1 MSSPGKGILKNMVTS
16 DMKRTHK
23 DSFKDAF
30 SGLQWVIVTQPNFRV
45 HLVLSFIALAFG
57 LMLKITSSE
66 MAIIVFTI
74 LLGLTAEMINTSI
87 ESMTDLITT
96 EYRQEAK
103 IAKDVAAGMM
113 LLTAIGAVVVAAF
126 VFIPHLVTF

>member
-1 MSSPGKGILKNMVTS
+1 MDIN
-16 DMKRTHK
+16 RTHV

-30 SGLQWVIVTQPNFRV
+30 AGLVWTYKTQPNFRI
-45 HLVLSFIALAFG
+45 HLILAIAAICLSLFFQIATVEF
-57 LMLKITSSE
+57 
-66 MAIIVFTI
+66 AIIIFTI

-96 EYRQEAK
+96 QYHQSAK

-113 LLTAIGAVVVAAF
+113 LTTAIGAVLIALVI
-126 VFIPHLVTF
+126 FIPYILFP

>member
-1 MSSPGKGILKNMVTS
+1 MVTLNETRS
-16 DMKRTHK
+16 HK

-30 SGLQWVIVTQPNFRV
+30 AGLRWVIVTQPNFRV

-57 LMLKITSSE
+57 LMLQITSSE

-113 LLTAIGAVVVAAF
+113 LLTAIGAVLVAAF